1 MKVKIIGY
9 DGNEH
14 KVVGELRLRGDKIV
28 YAINPEYS
36 VRERARELLLSVIAE
51 PVNVF
56 GRIVTAAE
64 PELFLSV
71 LAFKYSGSY
80 FRATFAKGAR
90 KPMGARRAKKRG
102 SSGTCPKCKSG
113 LAVPIVY
120 GLPTPEAFKAAAEG
134 EIIMGG
140 RVMSDDDPR
149 WECSACRHQWR

>member
-1 MKVKIIGY
+1 MKVQIIGY

-28 YAINPEYS
+28 YAINPEFP
-36 VRERARELLLSVIAE
+36 VRDARELLKSVIAE

-90 KPMGARRAKKRG
+90 KPMGARRAKQRR
-102 SSGTCPKCKSG
+102 SSGICPKCKSG

-120 GLPTPEAFKAAAEG
+120 GLPTPEALKAAAEG
-134 EIIMGG
+134 EIVMGG
-140 RVMSDDDPR
+140 RVMSDDDLR
-149 WECSACRHQWR
+149 WECSACRHRWR